1 MQVVVFPDFCLLSC
15 DLPRKCVAMLA
26 ETDST
31 NVVEAYTGQETI
43 QNEATV
49 IYDIAWR

>member
-1 MQVVVFPDFCLLSC
+1 MKEC
-15 DLPRKCVAMLA
+15 PRPLWCVPLRCVATLA

-49 IYDIAWR
+49 FYDIVWR